1 MLGTEKEKDFIFN
14 LNPQGLALKK
24 TEEGSFMLI
33 MALDSIKMKLYY
45 FLTSHFGGFI
55 GLIQLT
61 LDTEQC
67 SGGEFL
73 WC

>member
-14 LNPQGLALKK
+14 LNPQGLSLKK

-67 SGGEFL
+67 SGVEFL

>member
-14 LNPQGLALKK
+14 LNPQGLSLKK
-24 TEEGSFMLI
+24 TEEGSFMLT
-33 MALDSIKMKLYY
+33 MALDCIKMKLYY